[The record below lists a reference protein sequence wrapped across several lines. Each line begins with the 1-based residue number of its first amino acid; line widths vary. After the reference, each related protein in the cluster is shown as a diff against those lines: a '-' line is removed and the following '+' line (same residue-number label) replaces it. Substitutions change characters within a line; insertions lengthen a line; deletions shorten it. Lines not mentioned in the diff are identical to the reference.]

1 MCTAMGKSMH
11 PLIFYSFVYKVYKV
25 KFGTV
30 LFALFSLEYEQAYV
44 EFINTKSMNNL
55 NWSK

>member
-1 MCTAMGKSMH
+1 MGKSMH